1 MIEEPQGIEHFKPD
15 TRVQCIY
22 QFTGGS
28 ARVCSWKGT
37 FKDLLCEVGENDG
50 VQIRIRMCP
59 NCDCPFVIS
68 DPKLRTL
75 GLLQ

>member
-1 MIEEPQGIEHFKPD
+1 MIDEPQGIEHFKPD

-28 ARVCSWKGT
+28 AQVCSWKGT
-37 FKDLLCEVGENDG
+37 FKDLAREVGDADG
-50 VQIRIRMCP
+50 AQIYIRMCP
-59 NCDCPFVIS
+59 QCDCPFVIS
-68 DPKLRTL
+68 DPKLRAL